1 MMNTPS
7 EDFISYICSL
17 YNDTYD
23 DRIEDSKP
31 SGEDWKP
38 GTIAQHKSLNFF
50 QKELEEKGIKLST
63 SKIKKILI
71 TGGLWTTERSREIA
85 ELYEQYTAEG
95 MDTAA
100 AVKAIAD
107 EIETS
112 VVTVNTNLPYISVV
126 YNLDNKSRNAKRC
139 ERYKERH
146 KGTWLWEKIIEM
158 EGAVFTTSGRG
169 SRPGVEFSFAVSR
182 STGAGGRH
190 YVGESVEGY
199 GNELWIIT
207 LPSGERHKKSISR
220 STVELAY
227 SRAQE
232 MNGIVKGP
240 KALGIPGAG
249 SYLYPVFVKLG
260 VIING
265 ENTGDMI

>member
-1 MMNTPS
+1 MTTPS
-7 EDFISYICSL
+7 QEYIEFICSL
-17 YNDTYD
+17 YNDQYD

-31 SGEDWKP
+31 SGSDWRP
-38 GTIAQHKSLNFF
+38 GTAAEHKSLIAF

-85 ELYEQYTAEG
+85 QLYQSHTADG
-95 MDTAA
+95 IAA
-100 AVKAIAD
+100 DEAVKLVAEELD
-107 EIETS
+107 VS
-112 VVTVNTNLPYISVV
+112 VVTVNTNLPYTSVV
-126 YNLDNKSRNAKRC
+126 YNLENKSQNARRC

-146 KGTWLWEKIIEM
+146 KDRGTWLWEKIIEL
-158 EGAVFTTSGRG
+158 EGTTFHTSGRG
-169 SRPGVEFSFAVSR
+169 ARPGVEFTFTVSR

-190 YVGESVEGY
+190 YAGDAVDGY

-227 SRAQE
+227 SRAKE
-232 MNGIVKGP
+232 MDGIVKGP

-260 VIING
+260 VIKNVTIHR
-265 ENTGDMI
+265 